1 MTTNHNTPTNDPAEL
16 VPPCFACPNCGQREM
31 DNLICDDD
39 GESVACQSC
48 GTNYTV
54 TQLDQDQDQNYVPP
68 RSLINDDIREI
79 ASLQRQIADLLNA
92 AGAKYTELNIAMG
105 KKANELEHLVTRGS
119 DRNAANE
126 MAAAFTEFRVNTG
139 ELNSRLI
146 EAIERRGHAVFPP
159 KYEPIRSKWAIIENR
174 A

>member
-1 MTTNHNTPTNDPAEL
+1 MTTNDHTPTSKNPEL
-16 VPPCFACPNCGQREM
+16 VPACFACPKCGQREM

-54 TQLDQDQDQNYVPP
+54 TQLDQDQDYVPP

-92 AGAKYTELNIAMG
+92 AGAKHLELNMAMG
-105 KKANELEHLVTRGS
+105 KKANELERLVTRGS

-126 MAAAFTEFRVNTG
+126 MAAAFTEYRVNTG

-146 EAIERRGHAVFPP
+146 DAVERRGHAVFPP
-159 KYEPIRSKWAIIENR
+159 QYEPIRSKWAIIENR

>member
-1 MTTNHNTPTNDPAEL
+1 MTTNDHTPTNKNAEL
-16 VPPCFACPNCGQREM
+16 VPPCFACPKCGQREM

-39 GESVACQSC
+39 GESVACQTC

-54 TQLDQDQDQNYVPP
+54 TQLDQDQNYVPP
-68 RSLINDDIREI
+68 RSPINDDIHEI

-92 AGAKYTELNIAMG
+92 AGAKYIQLNMAMG
-105 KKANELEHLVTRGS
+105 KKANELERLVTRGS

-126 MAAAFTEFRVNTG
+126 MAAAFTEYRVNTG

-146 EAIERRGHAVFPP
+146 DAIERRGHEVFPP
-159 KYEPIRSKWAIIENR
+159 QYEPIHSKWAIIENR

>member
-1 MTTNHNTPTNDPAEL
+1 MTTNDQTPTNENAEL
-16 VPPCFACPNCGQREM
+16 VPPCFACPKCGQREM
-31 DNLICDDD
+31 DELICDDD

-48 GTNYTV
+48 GTIYTV
-54 TQLDQDQDQNYVPP
+54 TQLDQDQDYVPP

-92 AGAKYTELNIAMG
+92 AGAKYTELNMAMG
-105 KKANELEHLVTRGS
+105 KKANELERLVTRGS

-146 EAIERRGHAVFPP
+146 DAIERRGHEVFPP
-159 KYEPIRSKWAIIENR
+159 QYEPIRSKWAIIENR

>member
-1 MTTNHNTPTNDPAEL
+1 MTTNDHTTTNDHAEL
-16 VPPCFACPNCGQREM
+16 VPPCFACPKCGQREM
-31 DNLICDDD
+31 DYLVCHDD

-54 TQLDQDQDQNYVPP
+54 TQLDQDQDYVPP
-68 RSLINDDIREI
+68 KSLINDDIREI

-92 AGAKYTELNIAMG
+92 AGAKYIELNMAMG
-105 KKANELEHLVTRGS
+105 KKANELERLVTRGS
-119 DRNAANE
+119 NRNAANE
-126 MAAAFTEFRVNTG
+126 MAAAFTEYCVNTG

-146 EAIERRGHAVFPP
+146 EAIERRGHEVFPT

>member
-1 MTTNHNTPTNDPAEL
+1 MTTNDHTPTSKNAEL
-16 VPPCFACPNCGQREM
+16 VPPCFACPKCGQREM
-31 DNLICDDD
+31 DELICDDD
-39 GESVACQSC
+39 GESVACQTC

-54 TQLDQDQDQNYVPP
+54 TQLDQDQNYVPP

-92 AGAKYTELNIAMG
+92 AGVKYTELNMAMG
-105 KKANELEHLVTRGS
+105 KKANELERLVTRGS
-119 DRNAANE
+119 DRNTTNE

-146 EAIERRGHAVFPP
+146 EAIERRGHEVFPP
-159 KYEPIRSKWAIIENR
+159 QYEPIRSKWAIIENR